1 MGTTQDLRGNTNME
15 IIKNKEEIIE
25 KTLEKFYPMNEEEQ
39 KTLLFVL
46 ITSYL
51 ECLEGMK
58 NNKTGTQIYEK
69 WLNQKETYDFIMRLF
84 VKPPKELTANGVQ
97 TPRDYTF
104 AYAKKQ
110 YESLYGKR
118 EEA

>member
-1 MGTTQDLRGNTNME
+1 ME
-15 IIKNKEEIIE
+15 TIKNKEEIIE
-25 KTLEKFYPMNEEEQ
+25 KTLEKFYPMTEEEQ

-58 NNKTGTQIYEK
+58 NNKSGSKEYEH
-69 WLNQKETYDFIMRLF
+69 WYYQKETYDFIMRLF
-84 VKPPKELTANGVQ
+84 VIPPKELTDNGVQ

-104 AYAKKQ
+104 IYAKKK
-110 YESLYGKR
+110 YEDLFGKR